1 MTESVL
7 TDEQIVEIV
16 AENFELAHRNYDD
29 DMILARVIES
39 AVLQSPEVVAL
50 REAATQDAINYA
62 ESFDRGHVAG
72 WDSALEAAID
82 IVSIHGGSIEIEA
95 AIRAIKSPE
104 AAIEANHEQPIQPH
118 SAGETPER
126 DHPEAPRETGTAA
139 G

>member
-50 REAATQDAINYA
+50 RKDAERYRWLRKQCKKYYGLTIA
-62 ESFDRGHVAG
+62 KVDRTEISG
-72 WDSALEAAID
+72 WSGDDPDAAID
-82 IVSIHGGSIEIEA
+82 AAMEA
-95 AIRAIKSPE
+95 KP
-104 AAIEANHEQPIQPH
+104 
-118 SAGETPER
+118 
-126 DHPEAPRETGTAA
+126 
-139 G
+139 